1 MDFDV
6 HLKNISI
13 GMISSIQCNSSKQA
27 QRRVFGGIPCEMQ
40 FFENQIQNFK
50 YPLFVLSY
58 IKINDPNKGLGM
70 MAMKK
75 FHQWA
80 KMQGM
85 FFGIL
90 KMGIEGDD
98 YDTEFSRKVRFYER
112 VGWKCLLAPKIE
124 NLSSEWKYGSDPTD
138 QWMYCNLEECLI
150 EDNNIEFIAK
160 KDLLFKIHDK
170 NRRRNGDLCH

>member
-6 HLKNISI
+6 HLNNIPI
-13 GMISSIQCNSSKQA
+13 GMISSMQCNSSEQA
-27 QRRVFGGIPCEMQ
+27 QRRVFGGIPCEMH

-58 IKINDPNKGLGM
+58 IKINDPNKGLGT

-90 KMGIEGDD
+90 KIGIEGDD
-98 YDTEFSRKVRFYER
+98 YDTEFARKVRFFER
-112 VGWKCLLAPKIE
+112 VGWKCLQTPKIE
-124 NLSSEWKYGSDPTD
+124 NLSSEWKYGSGPTD
-138 QWMYCNLEECLI
+138 QWMYCNLDECLI
-150 EDNNIEFIAK
+150 EDNNITFIAK
-160 KDLLFKIHDK
+160 NDLFFKIHHE
-170 NRRRNGDLCH
+170 NRNRDGDLCH

>member
-6 HLKNISI
+6 HLKNIPI
-13 GMISSIQCNSSKQA
+13 GIISSIRCNSSEQA
-27 QRRVFGGIPCEMQ
+27 QRRVFGAIPCEMQ

-58 IKINDPNKGLGM
+58 IKINDRNKGLGT
-70 MAMKK
+70 MAMNK

-90 KMGIEGDD
+90 KNGIEGDD
-98 YDTEFSRKVRFYER
+98 YDTEFLKKVRFYER
-112 VGWKCLLAPKIE
+112 VGWKCLLTPKNE
-124 NLSSEWKYGSDPTD
+124 NLSSEWEYGSDPAD
-138 QWMYCNLEECLI
+138 QWMYCNLNDCLI

-160 KDLLFKIHDK
+160 NDLFFKIHDED
-170 NRRRNGDLCH
+170 RRRNGDLCH

>member
-6 HLKNISI
+6 HLKGIPI
-13 GMISSIQCNSSKQA
+13 GMISSIQCNSSEQA
-27 QRRVFGGIPCEMQ
+27 QRHVFGGVPCEMQ

-58 IKINDPNKGLGM
+58 IKINDPNKGLGT

-80 KMQGM
+80 QMQGM

-90 KMGIEGDD
+90 KIGIEGDD
-98 YDTEFSRKVRFYER
+98 YDTEFPRKVRFFER
-112 VGWKCLLAPKIE
+112 VGWKCLQTLKIE
-124 NLSSEWKYGSDPTD
+124 NLSSEWKCDSDPTD
-138 QWMYCNLEECLI
+138 QWMYSNLEECLI

-160 KDLLFKIHDK
+160 NDLFFKIYDE
-170 NRRRNGDLCH
+170 NRRRDGNLCH

>member
-6 HLKNISI
+6 HLRNNPI
-13 GMISSIQCNSSKQA
+13 GMISSIQCNSSEQA
-27 QRRVFGGIPCEMQ
+27 QRKVFGAIPCGMH
-40 FFENQIQNFK
+40 FFENQIQKIK
-50 YPLFVLSY
+50 YPVFVLSY
-58 IKINDPNKGLGM
+58 IKINDQNKGLGT

-90 KMGIEGDD
+90 KIGIEGDV
-98 YDTEFSRKVRFYER
+98 YDTEFPRKVRFFER
-112 VGWKCLLAPKIE
+112 AGWKCLQTPKIE

-138 QWMYCNLEECLI
+138 QWMYCNLNECLI
-150 EDNNIEFIAK
+150 EDNNIEFIAQN
-160 KDLLFKIHDK
+160 DLFFKIHHE
-170 NRRRNGDLCH
+170 NRNRDGDLCH

>member
-6 HLKNISI
+6 HLKNIPI
-13 GMISSIQCNSSKQA
+13 GMISSIQCYSSEPA

-40 FFENQIQNFK
+40 FLENQIQNFK

-58 IKINDPNKGLGM
+58 IKINDTNKGLGT

-90 KMGIEGDD
+90 KIGIEGDD
-98 YDTEFSRKVRFYER
+98 YDTEIPRKIRFYER
-112 VGWKCLLAPKIE
+112 VGWKCLQTPKIE

-138 QWMYCNLEECLI
+138 QWMYCNLNECLI
-150 EDNNIEFIAK
+150 EDNNIEFIAQN
-160 KDLLFKIHDK
+160 DLFFKIHHEK
-170 NRRRNGDLCH
+170 RNRDGDLGH